1 MPPTIT
7 LSSDGYPMDNLI
19 LGTCMYVCKYVL
31 IQYLTRQVP
40 AIHHDAPP
48 YISLAGI
55 EVRCLF
61 SALLGAQAYRVDTRA
76 VSLDLESYRYYSESN
91 E

>member
-1 MPPTIT
+1 
-7 LSSDGYPMDNLI
+7 
-19 LGTCMYVCKYVL
+19 MYVCKYVL

-40 AIHHDAPP
+40 AIHHDATP